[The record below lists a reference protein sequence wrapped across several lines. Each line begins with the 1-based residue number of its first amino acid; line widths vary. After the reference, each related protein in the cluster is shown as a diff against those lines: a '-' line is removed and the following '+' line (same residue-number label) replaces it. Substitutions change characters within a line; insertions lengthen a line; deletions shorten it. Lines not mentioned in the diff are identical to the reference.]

1 MVRKTASKSSSR
13 PRYQVT
19 HATASLA
26 SLAACSIALGACDG
40 CDTKPYTPYTL
51 EAGPPVPVADAGE
64 TTSADAGL
72 DDAAVDAGLF
82 APEKGVD
89 APGDGKSWP
98 LDGAAVV
105 PAPTGRTFTVGLA
118 ADLDEDGQRD
128 LLAWAR
134 APDGR
139 GELWFASGARPDA
152 GRTVAALPAELAARG
167 CSSAATIARVGPHT
181 AALDFALA
189 CVRPERGRPI
199 RWIAILH
206 TGRDAA
212 PAAPA
217 MAPPMPPQPDEAIP
231 ELRLEL
237 RLAAPPGD
245 EVIVVTVDGSDRDAD
260 GRDDVSA
267 TFTLSGQRSPFAG
280 PTAATAL
287 VRFFDRPAGMS
298 RDPSEPEAGLGA
310 SAAQLV
316 AAARRKATAPSVA
329 HSARQLRRLRA
340 ALCAESG
347 EEVLTTS
354 AGPVRCGEAYSLE
367 EAGYAEGVAALT
379 LSEPGRALAAVAR
392 LEAAPAGKGRRKEL
406 EKLVAK
412 AAPEA
417 AAVAVHRVKAAPTG
431 GDVTTLGT
439 SPLAFEHAGHLLVR
453 TEAGVVRVDRDS
465 FAETPAPEATPW
477 PAALAGDR
485 EELVKIVQRCDP
497 TALLAELV
505 PAAGGAASTV
515 ALPLLGPLDPSG
527 APARDGRCTPTG
539 VRASLLDAA
548 PNRYVLAVGG
558 EPIAIDKRGKTPAVS
573 LVAVPLMGERP
584 LGAARS
590 PDGTTAASFAPRG
603 VLVEA
608 SRSARVWTSADLA
621 QAWGCAPSN
630 GGSRLACV
638 IGTTATIFETK

>member
-1 MVRKTASKSSSR
+1 MS
-13 PRYQVT
+13 
-19 HATASLA
+19 
-26 SLAACSIALGACDG
+26 
-40 CDTKPYTPYTL
+40 
-51 EAGPPVPVADAGE
+51 VADAGE
-64 TTSADAGL
+64 TTIVDAGL

-89 APGDGKSWP
+89 APGDGKTWP
-98 LDGAAVV
+98 LDGAATV

-139 GELWFASGARPDA
+139 GELWFASGAKPDA

-167 CSSAATIARVGPHT
+167 CSSAATITRVGPHT

-199 RWIAILH
+199 RWIAVLH

-212 PAAPA
+212 PAAPP
-217 MAPPMPPQPDEAIP
+217 APPPPADEAIP

-237 RLAAPPGD
+237 RLAAPSGD
-245 EVIVVTVDGSDRDAD
+245 ETIAVTVDGSDRDAD

-267 TFTLSGQRSPFAG
+267 TFTLSGQRSPFVG
-280 PTAATAL
+280 PTSVAAT

-298 RDPSEPEAGLGA
+298 RDPSEPEAGLGV

-329 HSARQLRRLRA
+329 PAARQLRRLRA
-340 ALCAESG
+340 AICAESG
-347 EEVLTTS
+347 EDVLTTS
-354 AGPVRCGEAYSLE
+354 AGPVRCGEAFSVE

-379 LSEPGRALAAVAR
+379 LGEPGRALAAVAR
-392 LEAAPAGKGRRKEL
+392 LESAPAGKGRRKEL

-412 AAPEA
+412 AAPESA
-417 AAVAVHRVKAAPTG
+417 ATTVHRVKAAPTG
-431 GDVTTLGT
+431 GNATTLGT
-439 SPLAFEHAGHLLVR
+439 SPLAFEHVGHLLVR
-453 TEAGVVRVDRDS
+453 TEAGVVRVDKES
-465 FAETPAPEATPW
+465 FAETPAPEVTPW
-477 PAALAGDR
+477 PAALAGGR

-497 TALLAELV
+497 TTLLAELV
-505 PAAGGAASTV
+505 PAAGGAATAV
-515 ALPLLGPLDPSG
+515 ALPIFGPLDSLG
-527 APARDGRCTPTG
+527 APARDGRCAPIG

-548 PNRYVLAVGG
+548 PNRYVIAVGG
-558 EPIAIDKRGKTPAVS
+558 EPIAIDKRGKAPAAT
-573 LVAVPLMGERP
+573 LVAVPLTGERP

-590 PDGTTAASFAPRG
+590 PDGTTAASFAPKG

-608 SRSARVWTSADLA
+608 SRSARVWTSGDLA
-621 QAWGCAPSN
+621 QAWGCTPSN
-630 GGSRLACV
+630 AGARLACV
-638 IGTTATIFETK
+638 IGTTATIFEAK